1 MRTTLTL
8 DPDIA
13 ARLKA
18 LAHQRH
24 VSFKEVVNQALRRGL
39 DTPDTTHDEPYVVT
53 PHHGGFLPGI
63 DPGRLNQL
71 LDELEVDDFVE
82 LAGRGQ

>member
-18 LAHQRH
+18 LAHQRR
-24 VSFKEVVNQALRRGL
+24 VSFKQAVNQVLRRGL
-39 DTPDTTHDEPYVVT
+39 DGPSAHDDPPYRVT
-53 PHHGGFLPGI
+53 PHRGGFRPGI

-71 LDELEVDDFVE
+71 LDELEVDGFVE
-82 LAGRGQ
+82 EASGR